1 MLGPPFVA
9 SKFRVAHPVYGHTFP
24 PNYEGD
30 EQWGTTR
37 NNVVTNSLGF
47 KDATSREVPLRPDRK
62 RVLFVGDSFTE
73 GVGVPYEETFVGLG
87 SAFPNLDVLNA
98 GVSDYGPSVYYL
110 KTKYLLDLGLQV
122 NEIIVYVDISDVADE
137 AVSYRFDANG
147 NLHEGLNDPACPSP
161 EGAGWNSPWWARWS
175 YILDLAYKRHLLSQF
190 ERAFPKVDASLFMQ
204 SRVELM
210 RAIGRAPV
218 GLAIQDLRNC
228 FAWAFAPV
236 R

>member
-1 MLGPPFVA
+1 
-9 SKFRVAHPVYGHTFP
+9 
-24 PNYEGD
+24 
-30 EQWGTTR
+30 
-37 NNVVTNSLGF
+37 
-47 KDATSREVPLRPDRK
+47 
-62 RVLFVGDSFTE
+62 VGDSFTE